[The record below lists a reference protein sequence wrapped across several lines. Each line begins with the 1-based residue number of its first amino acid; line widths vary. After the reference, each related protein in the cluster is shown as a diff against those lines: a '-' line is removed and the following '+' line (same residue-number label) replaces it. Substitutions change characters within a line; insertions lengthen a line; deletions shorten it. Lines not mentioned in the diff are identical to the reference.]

1 MLEAGS
7 PDAVVERFYATG
19 YQPDALSKAFMW
31 ARAMENFRITILYS
45 KVPDATLEQMFFES
59 YVSYEA
65 AIHKAFERYGPDASF
80 MVVPYG
86 SEIIPE
92 FKGV

>member
-1 MLEAGS
+1 M
-7 PDAVVERFYATG
+7 
-19 YQPDALSKAFMW
+19 SKAFMW

-45 KVPDATLEQMFFES
+45 KVPDTTLEQMFFES

-65 AIHKAFERYGPDASF
+65 AINKALERYGPEASF

-92 FKGV
+92 MENVT